1 MKEALDAKFHD
12 HPGMLRVFPDRGREE
27 EEEEKVIIIAD
38 PDDRIKHE
46 ISRKYVHEN
55 FTFMQ
60 AFSSDELL
68 EWLRECSP
76 DVLIVSTEL
85 PGIPT
90 AQLVSIVK
98 LIQPGIPVITVTDQ
112 HSIEFL
118 LVQLAEKRSAHKTT
132 RWGCPTRGPQ
142 LFYPHNRAT
151 TTTLPSWQLLDSD
164 CCRCNTEQEP

>member
-46 ISRKYVHEN
+46 ISRRYVHEN
-55 FTFMQ
+55 FTFIQ

-90 AQLVSIVK
+90 AKLVSIVK

-112 HSIEFL
+112 HSIEFDTEIDL
-118 LVQLAEKRSAHKTT
+118 RREGIFYLFNKSFGFDELKAAIT
-132 RWGCPTRGPQ
+132 RA
-142 LFYPHNRAT
+142 AT
-151 TTTLPSWQLLDSD
+151 AA
-164 CCRCNTEQEP
+164 R